1 MKRLIC
7 ELHGSSQ
14 PLAWDEMLIKN
25 YIEPELDY
33 TSPIIPFQLAANLG
47 KRQVSQC
54 QSVYSRY
61 TLDLGPIKRRKQVR
75 PLIFGASNVMST
87 TPNSAYM
94 EFGYMY
100 FFVIFWLYGL
110 FP

>member
-61 TLDLGPIKRRKQVR
+61 TLDLGQSPPYRHAI
-75 PLIFGASNVMST
+75 LECHT
-87 TPNSAYM
+87 TSHDDEEAHCWTVDKM
-94 EFGYMY
+94 ER
-100 FFVIFWLYGL
+100 
-110 FP
+110 